1 MTDAVHVPSG
11 TDAPIAAPA
20 EPSSIPRTMGILSI
34 VFGGLVALSDLFNLA
49 GGAAFRGAFLPRMP
63 QGQQLPPHFLEV
75 TQRIV
80 PYQQTQEGVMLIM
93 SLALLIIGIGLVK
106 FREAARKAAVAWSI
120 VAFPVL
126 GFRAWMA
133 ETRIWPLE
141 QQLLRDMP
149 SIMRSQPGANAPP
162 FNVEQLTSTLA
173 HGALF
178 GSLAVLAIF
187 PALLLILLNLHAV
200 KQTTRDR

>member
-1 MTDAVHVPSG
+1 MTDAVHVPSA
-11 TDAPIAAPA
+11 TDASIPRPA
-20 EPSSIPRTMGILSI
+20 EPSGIPKTMGILSI
-34 VFGGLVALSDLFNLA
+34 VFAALVALSNLFNLA
-49 GGAAFRGAFLPRMP
+49 GGAAVRGMFLPRMP

-80 PYQQTQEGVMLIM
+80 PFQQTEQGVMLIM
-93 SLALLIIGIGLVK
+93 SLALLIIGIGLVR
-106 FREAARKAAVAWSI
+106 FRDAARKAAVVWSI
-120 VAFPVL
+120 LAFPVL

-141 QQLLRDMP
+141 QQLLRDMQ
-149 SIMRSQPGANAPP
+149 SFIRSQPGANQPP
-162 FNVEQLTSTLA
+162 FNFEQLTSTVA

-178 GSLAVLAIF
+178 ANLAVLAVF
-187 PALLLILLNLHAV
+187 PALLLILLNLPAV